1 MKTIIINT
9 SARKN
14 WNTAMMLKGAKKGAE
29 AAGAETEYIDLF
41 DLDFSGCH
49 SCMACKLKE
58 AEKNRCYWN
67 DDLSPLIDKI
77 LHADCV
83 IIGTPIYFWDV
94 SAAFRALL
102 ERLCFCTLSYDG
114 NGHFLDRQVNVG
126 LIYTMNTSEEGFE
139 TNVRPNVNNIEEMF
153 AKFLKGKVMS
163 CTAFRTLQVNDY
175 SKYCMAKFNEE
186 ERREGRE
193 KRFPEDIRK
202 AYEMARELS
211 SKPSDN

>member
-1 MKTIIINT
+1 MRTIIINT

-14 WNTAMMLKGAKKGAE
+14 WNTAMMLKGAQKGAE
-29 AAGAETEYIDLF
+29 AAGADTEYVDLF

-49 SCMACKLKE
+49 SCMTCKLRE

-67 DDLSPLIDKI
+67 DDLTPLIDKI

-94 SAAFRALL
+94 SAAFRALM

-126 LIYTMNTSEEGFE
+126 LIYTMNTSKENYEA
-139 TNVRPNVNNIEEMF
+139 NLRPVLQNIEDMYG
-153 AKFLKGKVMS
+153 KFLKGRVEH
-163 CTAFRTLQVNDY
+163 CEACETLQVNDY
-175 SKYCMAKFNEE
+175 SKYCMAKFNEA

-193 KRFPEDIRK
+193 KRFPEDIRR
-202 AYEMARELS
+202 AYELGKELS
-211 SKPSDN
+211 Q